1 MLIIDKNIENRAY
14 HLDMDKMKIVDE
26 FVNFIPLFINKIFSN
41 YLKKKYLK
49 TFHNNFIMQ
58 N

>member
-26 FVNFIPLFINKIFSN
+26 FVNLIPLFINNFFSN
-41 YLKKKYLK
+41 YQKKKYLK
-49 TFHNNFIMQ
+49 IFLNNFIMQ